1 MKTVPHV
8 SYQGLSEYEYNY
20 YSSQLKGFKTIENIA
35 NIISFHGKGNPRDA
49 IIIEPDENGK
59 LPTEE
64 EASKIK
70 DFADIL
76 IKIYSY
82 ADYLFT
88 DDSLFT
94 RAIILYD
101 FLMAATE
108 VEMPQMTTE
117 IAQAL
122 LDMLASDGS
131 ELSEFEK
138 SELQEKRKELL
149 DKAMKANEEEEEVEE
164 KGSGVGENS
173 EEPSDENSKENIENK
188 KNYFEGKVGDGGRKM
203 VGGFSADEIDSV
215 GKNFGEASETLLNA
229 DNKGFSE
236 ITMKDTLG
244 HISPVDN
251 YSNVDLSVLEL
262 VEIVNEKYAVQA
274 RKDNHKFVDRKMRD
288 FSEVTS
294 LKTISDLMMPAGDI
308 KLLKRQLNVRIRQPL
323 PQQNLVLLIDDSG
336 SMSSDFKMAWVKAM
350 LIQRTEQS
358 LKENT
363 KLFVATFLDTFYGL
377 KEIKSYQEAHDY
389 FHNVCSFGGGGT
401 DIQKSLIDLKEEMDE
416 LFTTI
421 DTDIML
427 INDGEDYIDKK
438 TWDFNAKF
446 HSIQLISYNADLA
459 QVAEASGGNVIHVT
473 PEKSELRN
481 KIEDVY
487 SYNYRTLVAKGYD
500 G

>member
-1 MKTVPHV
+1 MKTIPHV

-35 NIISFHGKGNPRDA
+35 NIISFHGRGNPRDA

-59 LPTEE
+59 LPSKE
-64 EASKIK
+64 EAEKIK

-76 IKIYSY
+76 IRIYSH

-101 FLMAATE
+101 FLNAATE
-108 VEMPQMTTE
+108 VAVPQMTTE
-117 IAQAL
+117 IVQAL
-122 LDMLASDGS
+122 LDILSPSDGS
-131 ELSEFEK
+131 LPDIEK
-138 SELQEKRKELL
+138 AKHQERRKELL
-149 DKAMKANEEEEEVEE
+149 EKAMEGEDMGGESKEGN
-164 KGSGVGENS
+164 GSLNGND
-173 EEPSDENSKENIENK
+173 PSDEDSKNDSENTK
-188 KNYFEGKVGDGGRKM
+188 SSFEGKVGDGGRKI
-203 VGGFSADEIDSV
+203 VGGFSVDDIDSV
-215 GKNFGEASETLLNA
+215 GKNLNEASETLLNA

-244 HISPVDN
+244 HISSVDD
-251 YSNVDLSVLEL
+251 YSNINLSVLEL
-262 VEIVNEKYAVQA
+262 VELVNEKYAVQA

-308 KLLKRQLNVRIRQPL
+308 KFIKRQLNVRIRQPL

-336 SMSSDFKMAWVKAM
+336 SMSSSFKMAWVKAM

-377 KEIKSYQEAHDY
+377 KEIKSYEEAYDY
-389 FHNVCSFGGGGT
+389 FHKVCSFGGGGT
-401 DIQKSLIDLKEEMDE
+401 DIQKSLIDLKTEMED

-446 HSIQLISYNADLA
+446 HSIQLISYNKDLA
-459 QVAEASGGNVIHVT
+459 QAAEASGGNVIHVT

-500 G
+500 D